1 MKAQKQINVYYF
13 SELSEEV
20 QNKVHDKN
28 KYFLTEVDSFYFKE
42 HTREF
47 ENFVEFIGGRFT
59 DDFVGYDIVS
69 NRVVAEWNGD
79 LKYLFTKID
88 NGEIKDDCSYL
99 QGEKLP
105 ELKIGKRLLDIIQ
118 SDFYYSKFKVRNNK
132 VTVNVCNTDLIDEI
146 KEELERL
153 YDWVEEVVNI
163 INNRFL
169 NNLRAEEEYLESE
182 EAFAEYCEANE
193 VLFTAEGV
201 QVN

>member
-59 DDFVGYDIVS
+59 DDFVGYDTVS

-79 LKYLFTKID
+79 LNYLFTKID

-99 QGEKLP
+99 
-105 ELKIGKRLLDIIQ
+105 
-118 SDFYYSKFKVRNNK
+118 
-132 VTVNVCNTDLIDEI
+132 
-146 KEELERL
+146 
-153 YDWVEEVVNI
+153 
-163 INNRFL
+163 
-169 NNLRAEEEYLESE
+169 
-182 EAFAEYCEANE
+182 
-193 VLFTAEGV
+193 
-201 QVN
+201 